1 MTDNT
6 PARMGQYARND
17 KYKPN
22 LNTFIN
28 GLYAPRYVFPQS
40 SAVIVGTKEYPD
52 VSFYQGDI
60 DWDAMRSKTDTVII
74 RAGQNEWIDEK
85 FFENWKA
92 AGQRDMLRAAYWFY
106 DGRKSPGFQADL
118 FASLVRGDPAE
129 MELIVDWERSYN
141 GAHEGLPNVVAMMQR
156 LESLLPGTVTMI
168 YTGYYWFIANSNPII
183 HRTQYNYLQTRP
195 LHLAYYTSNPAS
207 VKIPPPWSE
216 LLLWQYGTPVVDY
229 GQESI
234 EIDMNRVNLT
244 NADFY
249 ERYGGEV
256 PPEPPDEGDTMY
268 QCTVKA
274 SATPY
279 VNLRAS
285 DNSGSQDIGN
295 VPPSTPF
302 QADTLTN
309 GYLHSITTP
318 YVGYISAAYCDYE
331 LVTDPEP
338 TTSPVVYTAVETDLT
353 AKTIAYTRRRKDGT
367 IEVIQDPIE

>member
-17 KYKPN
+17 KYRPN

-28 GLYAPRYVFPQS
+28 GLYAPRYAFPQAG
-40 SAVIVGTKEYPD
+40 AVIVGTKEYPD

-60 DWDAMRSKTDTVII
+60 DWDVMRSKTDTVII
-74 RAGQNEWIDEK
+74 RAGQNEWVDVK
-85 FFENWKA
+85 FIENWKA
-92 AGQRDMLRAAYWFY
+92 AGERAMLRGAYWFY

-156 LESLLPGTVTMI
+156 LESLLPGTVSMI
-168 YTGYYWFIANSNPII
+168 YTGYYWFIANSNPIL

-195 LHLAYYTSNPAS
+195 LYLAYYTSNPAS
-207 VKIPPPWSE
+207 VKIPPPWSD

-244 NADFY
+244 DADFY

-256 PPEPPDEGDTMY
+256 PPDNGGTMYKKATGNITMRVGPGTGYAPATIGGVTQYVLTNDIIEAGAIQNGFAEIKKLYRADVLTEIPPVAWCGTAYLVDTTYTPPDP
-268 QCTVKA
+268 Q
-274 SATPY
+274 
-279 VNLRAS
+279 
-285 DNSGSQDIGN
+285 
-295 VPPSTPF
+295 
-302 QADTLTN
+302 
-309 GYLHSITTP
+309 
-318 YVGYISAAYCDYE
+318 
-331 LVTDPEP
+331 PEP
-338 TTSPVVYTAVETDLT
+338 TLPELNV
-353 AKTIAYTRRRKDGT
+353 T
-367 IEVIQDPIE
+367 IEAEGYPVTKVNIKPL